1 MILLFEIESFW
12 REKMKKQP
20 IQAGKRKPPPHISVE
35 FIFVIFHCFL
45 KGCVW
50 EIFVNV
56 VVHTLHYLLVVQ
68 GGGVFLREIVRRRS
82 RFQTNMVLIFL
93 EFYILFYMILQHWY
107 DICCT
112 AFNYKVSLLEDTDK
126 GDTKHSSVVH
136 DDD

>member
-1 MILLFEIESFW
+1 
-12 REKMKKQP
+12 MKKQP

-68 GGGVFLREIVRRRS
+68 GGG
-82 RFQTNMVLIFL
+82 
-93 EFYILFYMILQHWY
+93 Y
-107 DICCT
+107 
-112 AFNYKVSLLEDTDK
+112 
-126 GDTKHSSVVH
+126 SSEKLSEEGV
-136 DDD
+136 DFKPIWF